1 MKDII
6 GKTVNKRERILM
18 AAVEVFTR
26 RGYNNVRMEEI
37 AETAGIG
44 KGTLYEYFDSK
55 MQLFNEMIIKSW
67 EEYSNSLT
75 ADSIHEL
82 NFEESIREIIKGH
95 FTFSKE
101 KKKLARVL
109 FWDTEIMD
117 EELKE
122 WMRRRRK
129 EQEKLIDQMVSRAV
143 DAGEIKPVD
152 KMLVYIIL
160 GGLVGSIWAIN
171 IMNNWEIDPQEL
183 ADQLTEAVMDGIR
196 K

>member
-1 MKDII
+1 
-6 GKTVNKRERILM
+6 
-18 AAVEVFTR
+18 
-26 RGYNNVRMEEI
+26 
-37 AETAGIG
+37 
-44 KGTLYEYFDSK
+44 
-55 MQLFNEMIIKSW
+55 
-67 EEYSNSLT
+67 
-75 ADSIHEL
+75 
-82 NFEESIREIIKGH
+82 
-95 FTFSKE
+95 
-101 KKKLARVL
+101 
-109 FWDTEIMD
+109 MD

>member
-1 MKDII
+1 
-6 GKTVNKRERILM
+6 
-18 AAVEVFTR
+18 
-26 RGYNNVRMEEI
+26 
-37 AETAGIG
+37 
-44 KGTLYEYFDSK
+44 
-55 MQLFNEMIIKSW
+55 
-67 EEYSNSLT
+67 
-75 ADSIHEL
+75 
-82 NFEESIREIIKGH
+82 
-95 FTFSKE
+95 
-101 KKKLARVL
+101 
-109 FWDTEIMD
+109 MD

-171 IMNNWEIDPQEL
+171 IMDNWEIDPQEL

>member
-101 KKKLARVL
+101 KKSWPVY
-109 FWDTEIMD
+109 FSGT
-117 EELKE
+117 
-122 WMRRRRK
+122 RK
-129 EQEKLIDQMVSRAV
+129 
-143 DAGEIKPVD
+143 
-152 KMLVYIIL
+152 
-160 GGLVGSIWAIN
+160 
-171 IMNNWEIDPQEL
+171 
-183 ADQLTEAVMDGIR
+183 
-196 K
+196 